1 MIANLLDKFKGKK
14 ILVLGDVMLDQYVW
28 GKVERISAEAP
39 VPVLEAQSEEL
50 RLGGAANVALNIH
63 SLGGTPLLVGVTG
76 ADQAGEDLMELL
88 EKKGISASGIQPDPN
103 RGTTRKK
110 RIGAAN
116 QQIVRIDYENRD
128 DLSSPIR
135 AKILKKTLQ
144 RLQDCDAL
152 IIQDYEKG
160 LLAEPLIREVLNA
173 AREQKIPVA
182 VDPKLKNFQAYEG
195 VDIFK
200 PNYHE
205 FQAIRATIFDS
216 DEAFFRSAVDLR
228 KELNF
233 KNLIVTRSSLGMYIF
248 NGDKEP
254 RRIPTYAREVFDPS
268 GAGDTVISA
277 LTLAW
282 TSGANIDIAAELA
295 NHAAGVVC
303 GIKGTASVSP
313 QQVLAS
319 YRDQE

>member
-88 EKKGISASGIQPDPN
+88 EKKGISASGIQPDPS
-103 RGTTRKK
+103 RGTTCKK

-128 DLSSPIR
+128 DLSSSIR
-135 AKILKKTLQ
+135 AKVLEKTLE
-144 RLQDCDAL
+144 RLQNSDAL

-160 LLAEPLIREVLNA
+160 LLAEPLIREVLKA
-173 AREQKIPVA
+173 AKEQDIPVA

-200 PNYHE
+200 PNYNE

-216 DEAFFRSAVDLR
+216 DEAFFRSAVELR

-254 RRIPTYAREVFDPS
+254 RRIPTYAQEVFDPS

-282 TSGANIDIAAELA
+282 TSGADIDLAAELA

-303 GIKGTASVSP
+303 GIKGTASVTP

-319 YRDQE
+319 YRDQK

>member
-1 MIANLLDKFKGKK
+1 MIASLLDSFKGKR
-14 ILVLGDVMLDQYVW
+14 ILILGDVMLDQYVW

-39 VPVLEAQSEEL
+39 VPVLEAKNEEL

-76 ADQAGEDLMELL
+76 ADQAGTNLAELL
-88 EKKGISASGIQPDPN
+88 EKNGISSAGLVSDPD

-128 DLSSPIR
+128 DLSDPIR
-135 AKILKKTLQ
+135 AEVLNKTLQ
-144 RLQDCDAL
+144 QLQNCDAL
-152 IIQDYEKG
+152 IFQDYEKG
-160 LLAEPLIREVLNA
+160 LLSEPLILEVLQA
-173 AREQKIPVA
+173 AREHKIPVA
-182 VDPKLKNFQAYEG
+182 VDPKLKNFPAYAG

-205 FQAIRATIFDS
+205 FQAIKATIFDS
-216 DEAFFRSAVDLR
+216 DEDFFRSAVALR
-228 KELNF
+228 EELNF

-248 NGDKEP
+248 NGEKEP
-254 RRIPTYAREVFDPS
+254 RRIPTMAREVFDPS

-282 TSGANIDIAAELA
+282 TCGANIDVAAELA

-303 GIKGTASVSP
+303 GIKGTASVTP

-319 YRDQE
+319 YRDQK